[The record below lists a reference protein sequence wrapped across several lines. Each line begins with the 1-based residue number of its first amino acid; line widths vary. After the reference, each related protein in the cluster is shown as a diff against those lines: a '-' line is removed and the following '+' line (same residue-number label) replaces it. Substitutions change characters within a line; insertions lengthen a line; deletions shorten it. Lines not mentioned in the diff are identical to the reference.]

1 MGAPANTADVPA
13 HLSDEFP
20 AGYSLTRCSP
30 AELASASPAGVD
42 DVSAQVQV
50 RGFFNNNRTRT
61 EKRDQFH
68 RQQST
73 LRSPFFCP
81 KNGETLTHQ
90 ARLLFLLACSTGSY
104 VDCPVNSLLSDE
116 ENAQLLNQSLPLL
129 E

>member
-81 KNGETLTHQ
+81 KNGETLKNGRTNF
-90 ARLLFLLACSTGSY
+90 R
-104 VDCPVNSLLSDE
+104 NSELSNTTVMYDF
-116 ENAQLLNQSLPLL
+116 SSSS
-129 E
+129 

>member
-1 MGAPANTADVPA
+1 TMGAPANTADAPA

-81 KNGETLTHQ
+81 KNGETLNLTSQMHPKMSNVKRPMSNVKLTCQ
-90 ARLLFLLACSTGSY
+90 TT
-104 VDCPVNSLLSDE
+104 
-116 ENAQLLNQSLPLL
+116 Q
-129 E
+129 